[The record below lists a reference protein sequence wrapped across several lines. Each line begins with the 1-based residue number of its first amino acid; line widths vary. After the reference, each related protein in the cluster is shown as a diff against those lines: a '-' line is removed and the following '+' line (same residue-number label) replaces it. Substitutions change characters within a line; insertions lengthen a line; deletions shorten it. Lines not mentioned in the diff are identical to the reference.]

1 LALETAI
8 MAAPDRAAKARDH
21 LVERRQSLDEA
32 AAAPDASLTGW
43 RAGAAAA
50 LVAIA
55 LILIAIPVA
64 AAVDPA
70 MVGQATRVLAG
81 LAGLTPVAMA
91 ARALVFVVALVVI
104 SRPDGKA

>member
-8 MAAPDRAAKARDH
+8 MAAPDRAAKARDD
-21 LVERRQSLDEA
+21 LVESRQPLDDA
-32 AAAPDASLTGW
+32 AATPDASLTGW
-43 RAGAAAA
+43 RAGAAAT

-55 LILIAIPVA
+55 LFLIAIPVA

-70 MVGQATRVLAG
+70 LLGQATRLVAG
-81 LAGLTPVAMA
+81 LAGITPVALA

-104 SRPDGKA
+104 SRPDGTA